1 MAVDGAEVCLALRD
15 VLSSRAF
22 RGLRRLQEFLAFVV
36 SETLAGRGE
45 HLKEHTIGVA
55 VYHRPLNYD
64 PKLDAIVRVEAVKLR
79 RRLHSF
85 YEGEGSS
92 AEVLIQL
99 RRGSYAPAFS
109 RRYDPPK
116 RHEAE
121 ELIGK
126 GNYLLLKFHEKFILE
141 CMLVVSKSDRSRLE

>member
-1 MAVDGAEVCLALRD
+1 MAIDGSEVCLALRD
-15 VLSSRAF
+15 VVSSRTF
-22 RGLRRLQEFLAFVV
+22 HGLRRLQEFLTFIV

-45 HLKEHTIGVA
+45 QLKEHTIGVT

-64 PKLDAIVRVEAVKLR
+64 PKVDAIVRVEAVKLR
-79 RRLHSF
+79 RRLHLF
-85 YEGEGSS
+85 YEGEGSR

-99 RRGSYAPAFS
+99 HRGSYAPEFS
-109 RRYDPPK
+109 RRYDTAK

-126 GNYLLLKFHEKFILE
+126 GNYLLLKFHEKFILDA
-141 CMLVVSKSDRSRLE
+141 CSSFRS